1 MTQIHFCFRRVNP
14 ALSIDFLNVG
24 TIKEGQFVPLDD
36 RQFGLLRNWLA
47 SLGLCDFIHKDD
59 LSTEFYVI
67 HDQVTSFVCSF
78 YPDRLEWF
86 QDSFVVVLTL
96 DLESYESSEKEE

>member
-14 ALSIDFLNVG
+14 AMHIDFLNVG

-36 RQFGLLRNWLA
+36 RQFGSLRRCLTD
-47 SLGLCDFIHKDD
+47 SGLGDFIHKDD
-59 LSTEFYVI
+59 LSSEQYVY
-67 HDQVTSFVCSF
+67 HDQVTHFVCAFS
-78 YPDRLEWF
+78 PDQLEWF

-96 DLESYESSEKEE
+96 NLESYESSEKEE

>member
-14 ALSIDFLNVG
+14 AMRIDFLNVG
-24 TIKEGQFVPLDD
+24 TIKEGQFAPLDD
-36 RQFGLLRNWLA
+36 RQLNLLRNCLT
-47 SLGLCDFIHKDD
+47 SFGFGDFIHKDD
-59 LSTEFYVI
+59 LSSEQYVF
-67 HDQVTSFVCSF
+67 HDQVTSFVCAFS
-78 YPDRLEWF
+78 PDQLEWF